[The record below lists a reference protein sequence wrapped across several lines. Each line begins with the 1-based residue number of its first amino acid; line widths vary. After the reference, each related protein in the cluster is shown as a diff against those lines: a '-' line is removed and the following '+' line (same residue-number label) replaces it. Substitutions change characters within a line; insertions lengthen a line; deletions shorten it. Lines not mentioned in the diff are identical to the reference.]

1 MSIQNTIQTA
11 SMVARDEVRQQLNDL
26 TLLHANAA
34 TAAALGITTATTT
47 SKVKFANNAVY
58 RFEGVNKTLNATDN
72 FWTLNGPVVAASM
85 FQKWLLGV
93 DVNQAAVIIP
103 SVPATTAAGCV
114 FTSVPQGVSLFGVAQ
129 VATDASHTFTPG
141 TTLLGATGITATFW
155 DGYDPSLLTLITL
168 A

>member
-1 MSIQNTIQTA
+1 MAIQNTIQTA

-26 TLLHANAA
+26 TLLHVNAA

-47 SKVKFANNAVY
+47 SKVKFANTATY
-58 RFEGVNKTLNATDN
+58 RFEGVNKTLAAQDN
-72 FWTLNGPVVAASM
+72 FWTLNGPVVAVSM

-93 DVNQAAVIIP
+93 DVNQAAVVIP
-103 SVPATTAAGCV
+103 GVPATTAAGV
-114 FTSVPQGVSLFGVAQ
+114 TFASVPQGVSLYGVCQ
-129 VATDASHTFTPG
+129 VATDGTHTFTPA